1 MVLKIIPFII
11 LVFGFIG
18 CKPEPKSCVD
28 CEKNAATGKDLYYNQ
43 CSACHGV
50 DGKLGNS
57 GAKDLS
63 KSKLIDKQI
72 TEILN
77 EGKGAM
83 PAQIQLIGK
92 QAEMDSVVEFVKQLR
107 K

>member
-1 MVLKIIPFII
+1 MVLKLAAF
-11 LVFGFIG
+11 FIG
-18 CKPEPKSCVD
+18 IAFLAACKSEPKTCTD
-28 CEKNAATGKDLYYNQ
+28 CEETAATGKDLYYNQ

-57 GAKDLS
+57 GAKDLTE
-63 KSKLIDKQI
+63 SKLADSQI
-72 TEILN
+72 EEILN

-92 QAEMDSVVEFVKQLR
+92 PSQMDSVVEFVKTLR

>member
-1 MVLKIIPFII
+1 M
-11 LVFGFIG
+11 
-18 CKPEPKSCVD
+18 D
-28 CEKNAATGKDLYYNQ
+28 CEEVIPTGKELYYNQ
-43 CSACHGV
+43 CSACHGM

-57 GAKDLS
+57 GAKDLTNS
-63 KSKLIDKQI
+63 NLTDNQI
-72 TEILN
+72 LHILN

-92 QAEMDSVVEFVKQLR
+92 PSEMDSVVEFVKQLR

>member
-1 MVLKIIPFII
+1 MVLKIVKFSF
-11 LVFGFIG
+11 LLLAFVS
-18 CKPEPKSCVD
+18 CKPESKSCTD
-28 CEKNAATGKDLYYNQ
+28 CEDASVTGKELYYNQ
-43 CSACHGV
+43 CSSCHGM
-50 DGKLGNS
+50 DGKLGSS

-63 KSKLIDKQI
+63 ASRLTDLQI
-72 TEILN
+72 KEILN

-92 QAEMDSVVEFVKQLR
+92 SAEMDSVIEFVKQLR